1 MRTEHIKYLL
11 PDYLNRRLDEELRE
25 AVESHLRTCTQCR
38 EEMEALRDAFE
49 YLRTHAPERP
59 SASYFATILPRVRQR
74 LERKETGSFLSHPLF
89 VRLVAPLAV
98 AALAIVLLLRVPFF
112 RTESEREVNPLRSV
126 VTGTSTEEI
135 AQAVFEYSRQQP
147 LGNDLSEGEIS
158 SLVAAQVIRHQF
170 LEEEIDLQSASSLV
184 PLFNSASTHAIE
196 ELTESEVDALLQ
208 RLGERTIL

>member
-135 AQAVFEYSRQQP
+135 AQAVLEHSRQQP
-147 LGNDLSEGEIS
+147 LSNNLSGEIS
-158 SLVAAQVIRHQF
+158 SLIAEQVIRHQF
-170 LEEEIDLQSASSLV
+170 LEDEIDLQSASSLE

>member
-11 PDYLNRRLDEELRE
+11 PDYVNGRLDEELRE

-98 AALAIVLLLRVPFF
+98 AALAIVLLLHVPFF
-112 RTESEREVNPLRSV
+112 RTESEREINPLRSV

-135 AQAVFEYSRQQP
+135 AQAVLEHSRQQP

-170 LEEEIDLQSASSLV
+170 LEEEIDLQSASSLE

-196 ELTESEVDALLQ
+196 ELSESEVDALLQ